1 MDNRIII
8 LAGSILQIESKRF
21 GSGYKPEPAW
31 KKGEPK
37 EKSYY
42 IYFRHF

>member
-8 LAGSILQIESKRF
+8 LAGSILQIEPKRF
-21 GSGYKPEPAW
+21 GSGYQPDHVVLAGKPEPAW

-37 EKSYY
+37 EK
-42 IYFRHF
+42 